1 MLVLE
6 KDARLVRLVDILA
19 MASEVEDCEVVCCC
33 CMCADDD
40 EAASVAS
47 LAAFRLVED
56 PVNANKLALN
66 GLAST
71 MPPTLYFDDKACCCC
86 WVEEAAMEAE
96 ADIDDEALTSLLLLA
111 S

>member
-1 MLVLE
+1 MLALE

-19 MASEVEDCEVVCCC
+19 MASEVEVVCCC
-33 CMCADDD
+33 KCADDD
-40 EAASVAS
+40 EAVAS
-47 LAAFRLVED
+47 LAFRLVED

-71 MPPTLYFDDKACCCC
+71 MPPTLYFDDKACC
-86 WVEEAAMEAE
+86 WVEAAMAAVEAE

>member
-1 MLVLE
+1 
-6 KDARLVRLVDILA
+6 
-19 MASEVEDCEVVCCC
+19 
-33 CMCADDD
+33 MCADDDD

-86 WVEEAAMEAE
+86 CWVEEAAMEAE

>member
-19 MASEVEDCEVVCCC
+19 MASEVEDEVVCCC
-33 CMCADDD
+33 MCAADDD
-40 EAASVAS
+40 EAVAS
-47 LAAFRLVED
+47 LAFRLVED